1 MSPLRQQ
8 QLRSQQTYKLLLES
22 AVEVLRTSSP
32 EELRIP
38 EICKECDTNSASAY
52 YHFGSKEG
60 LVTKAYVE
68 LYKQNRLPD
77 VEGFEL
83 MAEVATSPKE
93 VIQLFTGSITDPS
106 TSEERKNSRN
116 IRARVYA
123 AALVNHELAKE
134 LADLQDEYL
143 ARNTRAMETFQRKG
157 LASQSLSAHQYAVL
171 LESLVVSRSIND
183 THANPESD
191 ESWAQIAVE
200 VLQRFLIH

>member
-1 MSPLRQQ
+1 M
-8 QLRSQQTYKLLLES
+8 K
-22 AVEVLRTSSP
+22 VLRTSSP

-68 LYKQNRLPD
+68 LYKQNRLSD

-123 AALVNHELAKE
+123 AALVNHELAKQ

-143 ARNTRAMETFQRKG
+143 ARATKAMETFQRKG
-157 LASQSLSAHQYAVL
+157 IASQSLSAHQYAVL
-171 LESLVVSRSIND
+171 LESLFVSRSIND

-200 VLQRFLIH
+200 VLNRFLIH

>member
-1 MSPLRQQ
+1 MSPLHQQ

-22 AVEVLRTSSP
+22 AMEVLRTSSP
-32 EELRIP
+32 EDLRIP
-38 EICKECDTNSASAY
+38 EICKKCDTNSASAY

-68 LYKQNRLPD
+68 LYKQNRQPD

-83 MAEVATSPKE
+83 MAQVATSARD
-93 VIQLFTGSITDPS
+93 VILIFEGSITDPA
-106 TSEERKNSRN
+106 TSQERKNSRN
-116 IRARVYA
+116 IRSRVYA
-123 AALVNHELAKE
+123 AALVNPDLASE

-143 ARNTRAMETFQRKG
+143 DRTTKAMETFQRKG
-157 LASQSLSAHQYAVL
+157 LASQTLSAHQYAVL
-171 LESLVVSRSIND
+171 LESLFVSRSIND

-200 VLQRFLIH
+200 VLNRFLIH